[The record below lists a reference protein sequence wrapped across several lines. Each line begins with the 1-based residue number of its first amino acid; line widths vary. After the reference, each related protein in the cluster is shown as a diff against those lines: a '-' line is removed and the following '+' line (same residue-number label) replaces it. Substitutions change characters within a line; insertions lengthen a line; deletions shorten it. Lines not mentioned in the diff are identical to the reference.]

1 MANKDFY
8 KVSDIPQFQEDVCK
22 KTCIMKG
29 KCIDDIKD
37 PHWFLMCPHYHKWK
51 LGYSSFVDEQIQWE
65 REHPEEAKAKH
76 DASVARAKAWGD
88 EQRKLKREAKA
99 KEKAEKIAKGEIE
112 EKPKKT
118 RTKKSK

>member
-1 MANKDFY
+1 MTIFFPK
-8 KVSDIPQFQEDVCK
+8 K
-22 KTCIMKG
+22 KT
-29 KCIDDIKD
+29 
-37 PHWFLMCPHYHKWK
+37 
-51 LGYSSFVDEQIQWE
+51 SSRNSFMNDNVRPESMVRITTPALAESFIQEQIQWE
-65 REHPEEAKAKH
+65 REHPEEAEQKH
-76 DASVARAKAWGD
+76 KELVARAKAWGD